1 MAEAPTEHHLAA
13 AMERAWASRER
24 WAAMGQA
31 AAREIREQVPADPAA
46 EFAGKLLAIANNTA
60 SVAN

>member
-1 MAEAPTEHHLAA
+1 
-13 AMERAWASRER
+13 MERAWASRER